1 MKLSINGIKNTTDW
15 EKAGIKLPS
24 YDVEKVAEDT
34 KKSPVWVHFGIGNI
48 FRIFIGGIADSLL
61 EQGVSDKGITC
72 VETFDFDVVDKIYK
86 PFDNLVMAVTLKED
100 GNTEKKVLGSLTEAI
115 KAQSYSQKEWER
127 LKEIFADPGLQMVS
141 FTITEKGYALKDSK
155 GEFFSFIREDID
167 NGPEKATSAMAV
179 TAALF
184 L

>member
-115 KAQSYSQKEWER
+115 KSQSY
-127 LKEIFADPGLQMVS
+127 
-141 FTITEKGYALKDSK
+141 
-155 GEFFSFIREDID
+155 
-167 NGPEKATSAMAV
+167 
-179 TAALF
+179 
-184 L
+184 

>member
-61 EQGVSDKGITC
+61 EQGVSDKGISKSSGQAGRKSMC
-72 VETFDFDVVDKIYK
+72 GAF
-86 PFDNLVMAVTLKED
+86 
-100 GNTEKKVLGSLTEAI
+100 
-115 KAQSYSQKEWER
+115 
-127 LKEIFADPGLQMVS
+127 FANRRISSV
-141 FTITEKGYALKDSK
+141 
-155 GEFFSFIREDID
+155 
-167 NGPEKATSAMAV
+167 
-179 TAALF
+179 
-184 L
+184 

>member
-127 LKEIFADPGLQMVS
+127 LKEIFADPGFRWCHLLLQKKVM
-141 FTITEKGYALKDSK
+141 
-155 GEFFSFIREDID
+155 R
-167 NGPEKATSAMAV
+167 
-179 TAALF
+179 
-184 L
+184 

>member
-100 GNTEKKVLGSLTEAI
+100 GNTEKMWIEDLKSIGEKLNLA
-115 KAQSYSQKEWER
+115 KDYSVAGVAFWELDR
-127 LKEIFADPGLQMVS
+127 QDDNVWNEINKIIFN
-141 FTITEKGYALKDSK
+141 K
-155 GEFFSFIREDID
+155 
-167 NGPEKATSAMAV
+167 
-179 TAALF
+179 
-184 L
+184 

>member
-1 MKLSINGIKNTTDW
+1 MKLSIEGIKNTTDW

-86 PFDNLVMAVTLKED
+86 PFDNLVMAGGVVWGG
-100 GNTEKKVLGSLTEAI
+100 GNGKRMEIQKKRYLVHL
-115 KAQSYSQKEWER
+115 QKLLR
-127 LKEIFADPGLQMVS
+127 HNHIRRRNG
-141 FTITEKGYALKDSK
+141 KD
-155 GEFFSFIREDID
+155 
-167 NGPEKATSAMAV
+167 
-179 TAALF
+179 
-184 L
+184 

>member
-86 PFDNLVMAVTLKED
+86 PFDNLVMAVH
-100 GNTEKKVLGSLTEAI
+100 
-115 KAQSYSQKEWER
+115 
-127 LKEIFADPGLQMVS
+127 
-141 FTITEKGYALKDSK
+141 
-155 GEFFSFIREDID
+155 
-167 NGPEKATSAMAV
+167 
-179 TAALF
+179 
-184 L
+184 

>member
-100 GNTEKKVLGSLTEAI
+100 GNRNTEKRYLVHL
-115 KAQSYSQKEWER
+115 QKLLR
-127 LKEIFADPGLQMVS
+127 HNHIRRRNG
-141 FTITEKGYALKDSK
+141 KD
-155 GEFFSFIREDID
+155 
-167 NGPEKATSAMAV
+167 
-179 TAALF
+179 
-184 L
+184 

>member
-86 PFDNLVMAVTLKED
+86 PFDNYFDDLSIQKKRYLVHL
-100 GNTEKKVLGSLTEAI
+100 
-115 KAQSYSQKEWER
+115 QKLLR
-127 LKEIFADPGLQMVS
+127 HNHIRRRNG
-141 FTITEKGYALKDSK
+141 KD
-155 GEFFSFIREDID
+155 
-167 NGPEKATSAMAV
+167 
-179 TAALF
+179 
-184 L
+184 